1 MTLNSTVPGEVA
13 IGQAKFVSD
22 LASQNPDLKLYDAH
36 TSSSLMDAPSADHAP
51 CDRDHCRSLVMS
63 CMSTEIN
70 FGVCVL
76 ASFLLTATMS
86 QYKRLAR
93 VIDYM
98 ASDPKHCGGASA
110 GGASISDEEV
120 GAS

>member
-1 MTLNSTVPGEVA
+1 
-13 IGQAKFVSD
+13 
-22 LASQNPDLKLYDAH
+22 
-36 TSSSLMDAPSADHAP
+36 MDAPSADDAP

-63 CMSTEIN
+63 CMYGGKRTFTEIL